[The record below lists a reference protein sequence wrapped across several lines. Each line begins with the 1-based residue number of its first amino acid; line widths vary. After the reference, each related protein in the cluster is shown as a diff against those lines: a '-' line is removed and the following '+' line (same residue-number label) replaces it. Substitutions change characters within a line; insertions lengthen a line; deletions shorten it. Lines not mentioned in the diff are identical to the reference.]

1 MAKSIKY
8 RDIDIQTL
16 DDNQLAITYEYDYG
30 SRTLFGYEEF
40 NLSEFS
46 SFVCSKY
53 NCDSWRIP
61 DNKITAKGVMTEETD
76 WQKGEKV
83 ELLKI
88 NDSQVRCYIIG
99 QITSSKFL
107 NEFSFG

>member
-16 DDNQLAITYEYDYG
+16 EDGQIAISYEFEIG
-30 SRTLFGYEEF
+30 FRRAFEVEEF
-40 NLSEFS
+40 NLSDFS
-46 SFVCSKY
+46 SFVCSRY
-53 NCDSWRIP
+53 NCDCWRMP
-61 DNKITAKGVMTEETD
+61 DNKITAQGVMTEATD

-88 NDSQVRCYIIG
+88 NNSQVRCYIIG
-99 QITSSKFL
+99 QITLSKFL